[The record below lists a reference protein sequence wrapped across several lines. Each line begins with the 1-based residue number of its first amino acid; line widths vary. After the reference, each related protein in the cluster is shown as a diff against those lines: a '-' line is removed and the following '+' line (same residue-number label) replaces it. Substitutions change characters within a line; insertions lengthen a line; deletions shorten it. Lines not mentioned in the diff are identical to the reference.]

1 MRPDIDIRPYHGED
15 AAAVFKFMVALQ
27 EHERT
32 VDPHRTPGEEMAQ
45 AHIDVLNEHISAHEG
60 LMLMA
65 VHKGQAVGFLA
76 GWVDEEFGALV
87 PVSKR
92 RYGYVADF
100 YVSEAVRGLGAGQK
114 LMEAAEG
121 HFRALGLT
129 DIRLFALSG
138 NAVAHR
144 FYELNGFLPFEV
156 LLSKP
161 LK

>member
-1 MRPDIDIRPYHGED
+1 MRASIDIRPYHDED
-15 AAAVFKFMVALQ
+15 GAAVFGFMVALQ
-27 EHERT
+27 EHERML
-32 VDPHRTPGEEMAQ
+32 DPHRTPGEEMAQ
-45 AHIDVLNEHISAHEG
+45 AHLDVLNEHILAHQG

-76 GWVDEEFGALV
+76 GWVDEEFGELV

-100 YVSEAVRGLGAGQK
+100 YVSEAACGLGAGQK

-121 HFRALGLT
+121 HFRAMGLA

-138 NAVAHR
+138 NAMAHR
-144 FYELNGFLPFEV
+144 FYELNGFSPFEV

-161 LK
+161 LR

>member
-1 MRPDIDIRPYHGED
+1 MRPNIDVRPYRDED
-15 AAAVFKFMVALQ
+15 AAAVFEFMVALQ

-32 VDPHRTPGEEMAQ
+32 LDPHRTPGVEMAQ
-45 AHIDVLNEHISAHEG
+45 AHIDVLNTHISAHEG

-65 VHKGQAVGFLA
+65 VHDGQPVGFLA
-76 GWVDEEFGALV
+76 GWLDEEFGALV
-87 PVSKR
+87 PLHKR

-100 YVSEAVRGLGAGQK
+100 YVSDAARGLGAGQM

-121 HFRALGLT
+121 HFRGLGLT

-144 FYELNGFLPFEV
+144 FYELNGFAPFEV
-156 LLSKP
+156 LLTKP

>member
-1 MRPDIDIRPYHGED
+1 MEPGIDVRPYRDED

-32 VDPHRTPGEEMAQ
+32 LDPHRTPGVEMAQ
-45 AHIDVLNEHISAHEG
+45 AHIDVLNAHISAHEG

-65 VHKGQAVGFLA
+65 VHNGQPVGFLA
-76 GWVDEEFGALV
+76 GWVDEEFGELV
-87 PVSKR
+87 PPHKR

-100 YVSEAVRGLGAGQK
+100 YVSEAARGLGAGQK
-114 LMEAAEG
+114 LMEVAEG
-121 HFRALGLT
+121 HFRGLGLT

-138 NAVAHR
+138 NAIAHR
-144 FYELNGFLPFEV
+144 FYELNGFAPFEV

-161 LK
+161 LT